1 MKKICML
8 LNGSIYHDSRVI
20 KTIRT
25 LSKNAQ
31 VDLFYIN
38 GDEKDN
44 TLFNENVSLFS
55 FKHSNNKI
63 ITKLRKHSC
72 FYNEFLFFKK
82 AVLAQNTNYDLV
94 FCNDLPCLKP
104 GYLIK
109 KETGAQLI
117 YDSHEI
123 YTGTINQFF
132 PDNVNI
138 LKKTIFKGIVNL
150 MRFLGNRAEKKMV
163 KHVDTFI
170 TTSHSFKS
178 YFEKKFNRNDV
189 QIVMNCPAMQTI
201 EDAFDFRAHYG
212 LSKND
217 FIIIFQG
224 VFNKGRALLTLI
236 EAFKYTKKNVHLIF
250 VGSGSLM
257 PEMERAVKNY
267 DLTKNIH
274 FFGRVSSTEL
284 LYYTQGADVGINL
297 QAPINISKKLASA
310 NKLFEYIHAGIP
322 VIASNVPE
330 NALILNAYN
339 IGYLVQNE
347 KNEIA
352 ATINRMST
360 QDLQAFKQNTTS
372 AKDVYNWENQEMV
385 LKEIIV

>member
-1 MKKICML
+1 MKKVCML

-25 LSKNAQ
+25 LSEKAQ

-38 GDEKDN
+38 GDAKDN
-44 TLFNENVSLFS
+44 TLFNDNVTLFS

-72 FYNEFLFFKK
+72 FYNEFLFFEK
-82 AVLAQNTNYDLV
+82 AVLSQNTNYDLIY
-94 FCNDLPCLKP
+94 CNDLPCLKP

-138 LKKTIFKGIVNL
+138 IKKTIFNGIVGL

-170 TTSHSFKS
+170 TTSHSFKT
-178 YFEKKFNRNDV
+178 YFEEKFDRNDV
-189 QIVMNCPAMQTI
+189 QIVMNCPPMNTI
-201 EDAFDFRAHYG
+201 KGAFDFRAHYN
-212 LSKND
+212 LSKQD
-217 FIIIFQG
+217 FIVIFQG

-250 VGSGSLM
+250 VGSGSLL
-257 PEMERAVKNY
+257 PEMERAVKMHN
-267 DLTKNIH
+267 LTNNIH

-284 LYYTQGADVGINL
+284 LYYTKGADVGINL
-297 QAPINISKKLASA
+297 QASINISKKLASA

-347 KNEIA
+347 KKEIA
-352 ATINRMST
+352 ATINTISKL
-360 QDLQAFKQNTTS
+360 DLQAFKHNTVS
-372 AKDVYNWENQEMV
+372 AKQEYNWEKQEMV